1 MKEQINDKKI
11 TFRVSEEERE
21 QYKKILKYFGT
32 NIQETLNEVVKDT
45 IDRYWGEIEN
55 GN

>member
-32 NIQETLNEVVKDT
+32 NIQETLSEIVKET
-45 IDRYWGEIEN
+45 IDNYWGYIEN